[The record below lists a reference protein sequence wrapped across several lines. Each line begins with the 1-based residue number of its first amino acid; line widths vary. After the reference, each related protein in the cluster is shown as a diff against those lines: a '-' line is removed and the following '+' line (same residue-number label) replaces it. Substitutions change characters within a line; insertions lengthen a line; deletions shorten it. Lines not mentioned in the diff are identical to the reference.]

1 MVGNLDVKQALRVRD
16 GDPTDVPN
24 ALRPRHQPS
33 IGTRRLRIV
42 GAEYPL
48 LAKPLQCPRTV
59 EEAGGATLPF
69 HGAFEKFSLQ
79 RPVEELFALLQDA
92 VRRNAARIEVSY
104 DERYGYPQNCSSTT
118 TSAWRTR
125 RRDSS

>member
-1 MVGNLDVKQALRVRD
+1 MVGNPDVNQALRVRD

-79 RPVEELFALLQDA
+79 RPDSPSATAGPRYILARAHSYLIFHGATRAFRALPWD
-92 VRRNAARIEVSY
+92 
-104 DERYGYPQNCSSTT
+104 TF
-118 TSAWRTR
+118 
-125 RRDSS
+125 

>member
-1 MVGNLDVKQALRVRD
+1 MS
-16 GDPTDVPN
+16 N

-33 IGTRRLRIV
+33 ICTRRLRIV

-79 RPVEELFALLQDA
+79 RPDSPAATDVPRYILALAYSYLIFRGATRAFKA
-92 VRRNAARIEVSY
+92 VPW
-104 DERYGYPQNCSSTT
+104 DTL
-118 TSAWRTR
+118 
-125 RRDSS
+125 